1 MALGGINRHCLCL
14 GREFALCRKS
24 AFGLKALVMEARW
37 SSIRKTLQNSL
48 DSGVF
53 KVWIA
58 PLQGLVQGSCVD
70 VHAPNAF
77 VAGWVRDRLL
87 HELRTAAAEVLGLP
101 LHEVTV
107 RVSDTA
113 LTGAASDLS
122 SSPDDAEVAASKP
135 APTLTLPSS
144 ASMGIQRRRRDSLP
158 LPQDFPLLQGT
169 SAGHSIPSAPAVNW
183 RYRFDEFVV
192 GPTNEVAV
200 AAARD
205 VCSRTSPIETLFL
218 SAESGL
224 GKTHLVQA
232 MGQVLSEAKGQCR
245 IAYLTAE
252 EFTSRFVA
260 ALRARDMDG
269 FKSRLREVDVLM
281 LEDVHFL
288 QGKEKIQDEA
298 LSTIKSLQARGSRV
312 ILTSSFT
319 PRELRNVD
327 SQLVSHF
334 CSGFLSHIGKPT
346 LDMRRSILER
356 KARLHQVIL
365 PEVVTDLLADRLS
378 ADVRQLESCLN
389 NLIFKAKLVNRQIS
403 LDMALE
409 IVAQYAHV
417 DPSLD
422 MDTIIQLVCES
433 YGLNLRQISSRSR
446 RQECVIARNTI
457 YYLTRKHTDLSLQD
471 IGDKF
476 NRRHSSVI
484 KGITNFEREV
494 QRASSLGRQLQNTVQ
509 LIERN
514 AGITSTI

>member
-1 MALGGINRHCLCL
+1 MDAHWSTIL
-14 GREFALCRKS
+14 
-24 AFGLKALVMEARW
+24 LK
-37 SSIRKTLQNSL
+37 LQNSL

-58 PLQGLVQGSCVD
+58 PLHGRVEGSCVD
-70 VHAPNAF
+70 VYAPNRF
-77 VAGWVRDRLL
+77 VADWVRSRLSHAL
-87 HELRTAAAEVLGLP
+87 VEAASAVLAVPASQVTLRISHATPPANTVAVGAEKPLAPTAPVVALP
-101 LHEVTV
+101 LG
-107 RVSDTA
+107 S
-113 LTGAASDLS
+113 
-122 SSPDDAEVAASKP
+122 
-135 APTLTLPSS
+135 
-144 ASMGIQRRRRDSLP
+144 SMGIQRRHRDALP
-158 LPQDFPLLQGT
+158 VPDFPLLQGT
-169 SAGHSIPSAPAVNW
+169 TASHTVSSRPALSW
-183 RYRFDEFVV
+183 RYRFDDFVV

-205 VCSRTSPIETLFL
+205 VCKHTSPIETLFL

-232 MGQVLSEAKGQCR
+232 MGQAITKEKGQCH

-260 ALRARDMDG
+260 ALRARDMDS

-312 ILTSSFT
+312 ILTSSFS

-346 LDMRRSILER
+346 IDMRRSILER

-365 PEVVTDLLADRLS
+365 PGDVTDLLAERIS

-389 NLIFKAKLVNRQIS
+389 NLIFKARHLNRQIS
-403 LDMALE
+403 FDMALE
-409 IVAQYAHV
+409 IVAQYASV

-422 MDTIIQLVCES
+422 VETIIRLVCES
-433 YGLNLRQISSRSR
+433 YGLKVNQISSRSR
-446 RQECVIARNTI
+446 KQECVLARNTI
-457 YYLTRKHTDLSLQD
+457 YYLARKHTDLSLQD
-471 IGDKF
+471 IGGKF
-476 NRRHSSVI
+476 NRRHSTVI
-484 KGITNFEREV
+484 KGITNLEREM
-494 QRASSLGRQLQNTVQ
+494 QRESSVGRQVQSTVN
-509 LIERN
+509 LIERT
-514 AGITSTI
+514 AGISV

>member
-1 MALGGINRHCLCL
+1 
-14 GREFALCRKS
+14 
-24 AFGLKALVMEARW
+24 MEAHW
-37 SSIRKTLQNSL
+37 STILLKLQNSL
-48 DSGVF
+48 ESGVF

-58 PLQGLVQGSCVD
+58 PLHGVVEGCNVD
-70 VHAPNAF
+70 VYAPNPF
-77 VAGWVRDRLL
+77 VAGWVRERLSL
-87 HELRTAAAEVLGLP
+87 ALTEAAADVLG
-101 LHEVTV
+101 V
-107 RVSDTA
+107 
-113 LTGAASDLS
+113 
-122 SSPDDAEVAASKP
+122 VAAQINLRIRHAAVP
-135 APTLTLPSS
+135 ATAVAEGADAPAQAAAAQAVALPSR
-144 ASMGIQRRRRDSLP
+144 ASMGIQRRHRDSLP
-158 LPQDFPLLQGT
+158 VPQDFPLLQGT
-169 SAGHSIPSAPAVNW
+169 TAQHHLAANPVVSW
-183 RYRFDEFVV
+183 RYRFDDFVV
-192 GPTNEVAV
+192 GPTNDVAV

-232 MGQVLSEAKGQCR
+232 MGQLITEKKGECR

-260 ALRARDMDG
+260 ALRARDMDS
-269 FKSRLREVDVLM
+269 FKSRLRDVDVLM
-281 LEDVHFL
+281 LEDVHFF

-298 LSTIKSLQARGSRV
+298 LTTIKSLQARGSRV
-312 ILTSSFT
+312 VLTSSFS

-356 KARLHQVIL
+356 KARLHQVML
-365 PEVVTDLLADRLS
+365 PEAVTDFLAERIN

-389 NLIFKAKLVNRQIS
+389 NLIFKARHLNQQIS

-409 IVAQYAHV
+409 IVAQYASV

-422 MDTIIQLVCES
+422 VETIIKLVCES
-433 YGLNLRQISSRSR
+433 YGLQPRQISSRSR

-457 YYLTRKHTDLSLQD
+457 YYLARKHTDLSLQD
-471 IGDKF
+471 IGEKF
-476 NRRHSSVI
+476 NRRHSTVI
-484 KGITNFEREV
+484 KGITNIEREM
-494 QRASSLGRQLQNTVQ
+494 QRESSLGRQVQSTVQ

-514 AGITSTI
+514 AGISV

>member
-1 MALGGINRHCLCL
+1 MLQRGLWSKSLG
-14 GREFALCRKS
+14 
-24 AFGLKALVMEARW
+24 MEARW
-37 SSIRKTLQNSL
+37 SSILEKLQNSL
-48 DSGVF
+48 NSGVF

-70 VHAPNAF
+70 IHAPNAF

-87 HELRTAAAEVLGLP
+87 HELRAASAEVLGLP
-101 LHEVTV
+101 LQEVTV
-107 RVSDTA
+107 RVHDTA
-113 LTGAASDLS
+113 AVPAAATPSLTDTAATEPAKAPALS
-122 SSPDDAEVAASKP
+122 
-135 APTLTLPSS
+135 LPSG
-144 ASMGIQRRRRDSLP
+144 ASMGIQRRHRDSLP
-158 LPQDFPLLQGT
+158 IPQDFPLLQGT
-169 SAGHSIPSAPAVNW
+169 NAGYAVPSAPAINW

-218 SAESGL
+218 SSESGL

-232 MGQVLSEAKGQCR
+232 MGQVISQSKGQCR

-269 FKSRLREVDVLM
+269 FKSRLRDVDVLM

-312 ILTSSFT
+312 ILTSSFS

-346 LDMRRSILER
+346 LDMRRCILER

-365 PEVVTDLLADRLS
+365 PEAVTDLLADRLS

-409 IVAQYAHV
+409 IIAQYTQI

-422 MDTIIQLVCES
+422 METIIQLVCES
-433 YGLNLRQISSRSR
+433 YGLNQRQISSRNR

-457 YYLTRKHTDLSLQD
+457 YYLARKHTDLSLQD
-471 IGDKF
+471 IGEKF
-476 NRRHSSVI
+476 NRRHSTVI
-484 KGITNFEREV
+484 KGITNVEREM
-494 QRASSLGRQLQNTVQ
+494 QRESSLGRQLQTTVQ
-509 LIERN
+509 LIEKN
-514 AGITSTI
+514 AGITAR

>member
-1 MALGGINRHCLCL
+1 
-14 GREFALCRKS
+14 
-24 AFGLKALVMEARW
+24 MEAHW
-37 SSIRKTLQNSL
+37 STILLKLQNSL
-48 DSGVF
+48 ESGVF

-58 PLQGLVQGSCVD
+58 PLHGVVEGCRVD
-70 VHAPNAF
+70 VYAPNPF
-77 VAGWVRDRLL
+77 VAEWVRNRLSSAL
-87 HELRTAAAEVLGLP
+87 TEAAAAVLGVTSAEITLRISHAAAAPAP
-101 LHEVTV
+101 LA
-107 RVSDTA
+107 S
-113 LTGAASDLS
+113 GA
-122 SSPDDAEVAASKP
+122 DAPLVAAP
-135 APTLTLPSS
+135 AVALPSR
-144 ASMGIQRRRRDSLP
+144 ASMGIQRRHRDALP

-169 SAGHSIPSAPAVNW
+169 TAQHSLPTSPVLSW
-183 RYRFDEFVV
+183 RYRFDDFVV

-232 MGQVLSEAKGQCR
+232 MGQVISEEKGECR

-260 ALRARDMDG
+260 ALRARDMDS
-269 FKSRLREVDVLM
+269 FKSRLRDVDVLM

-298 LSTIKSLQARGSRV
+298 LTTIKSLQARGSRV
-312 ILTSSFT
+312 VLTSSFS

-365 PEVVTDLLADRLS
+365 PGAVTDFLAERIN

-389 NLIFKAKLVNRQIS
+389 NLIFKARHLNRQIS

-409 IVAQYAHV
+409 IVAQYASV
-417 DPSLD
+417 DPNLD
-422 MDTIIQLVCES
+422 VETIIRLVCES
-433 YGLNLRQISSRSR
+433 YGLQPRQISSRSR

-457 YYLTRKHTDLSLQD
+457 YYLARKHTDLSLQD
-471 IGDKF
+471 IGEKF
-476 NRRHSSVI
+476 NRRHSTVI
-484 KGITNFEREV
+484 KGITNIEREM
-494 QRASSLGRQLQNTVQ
+494 QRESSLGRQVQSTVQ

-514 AGITSTI
+514 AGISA

>member
-1 MALGGINRHCLCL
+1 M
-14 GREFALCRKS
+14 
-24 AFGLKALVMEARW
+24 GLWSKNVVMEARW
-37 SSIRKTLQNSL
+37 SSILEKLQISL

-77 VAGWVRDRLL
+77 VAGWVRDRLSQ
-87 HELRTAAAEVLGLP
+87 ELRAAIAEVLALP
-101 LHEVTV
+101 QQDVTL
-107 RVSDTA
+107 RIHDTA
-113 LTGAASDLS
+113 PTCPAALGSSFNDCAAGLS
-122 SSPDDAEVAASKP
+122 ASKVASQP
-135 APTLTLPSS
+135 ASPTVVTLPSK
-144 ASMGIQRRRRDSLP
+144 ASMGIQRRHRDSLP
-158 LPQDFPLLQGT
+158 VPQDFPLLQGT
-169 SAGHSIPSAPAVNW
+169 SAGHSLPSTPAVNW
-183 RYRFDEFVV
+183 RYRFDDFVV
-192 GPTNEVAV
+192 GDTNAVAV

-205 VCSRTSPIETLFL
+205 VCSRTSPIETLFV

-232 MGQVLSEAKGQCR
+232 MGQLISETKGQCN

-260 ALRARDMDG
+260 ALRSRDMDS
-269 FKSRLREVDVLM
+269 FKSRLRDVDVLM

-298 LSTIKSLQARGSRV
+298 LSTIKSLQAKGSRV
-312 ILTSSFT
+312 ILTSSFS

-334 CSGFLSHIGKPT
+334 CSGFLSHMGKPT

-365 PEVVTDLLADRLS
+365 PEAVTDLLAERIS
-378 ADVRQLESCLN
+378 VDVRQLESCLN
-389 NLIFKAKLVNRQIS
+389 NLIFKARHLNSQIS
-403 LDMALE
+403 FDMALE
-409 IVAQYAHV
+409 IVSHYAHV

-422 MDTIIQLVCES
+422 VETIISLVCES
-433 YGLNLRQISSRSR
+433 YGLNHRQISSRSR

-457 YYLTRKHTDLSLQD
+457 YYLARKHTDLSLQD
-471 IGDKF
+471 IGEKF
-476 NRRHSSVI
+476 NRRHSTVI
-484 KGITNFEREV
+484 KGITNFEREL
-494 QRASSLGRQLQNTVQ
+494 QRESSLGRQLQSTVQ
-509 LIERN
+509 LIEKSV
-514 AGITSTI
+514 GISAV

>member
-1 MALGGINRHCLCL
+1 
-14 GREFALCRKS
+14 
-24 AFGLKALVMEARW
+24 MEAHW
-37 SSIRKTLQNSL
+37 STILLKLQNSL
-48 DSGVF
+48 ESGVF

-58 PLQGLVQGSCVD
+58 PLHGVVEGCSVD
-70 VHAPNAF
+70 VYAPNAF
-77 VAGWVRDRLL
+77 VAGRVRERLTSAL
-87 HELRTAAAEVLGLP
+87 TEAAADVLGVAPAQIRLR
-101 LHEVTV
+101 VTHAAPPA
-107 RVSDTA
+107 TA
-113 LTGAASDLS
+113 
-122 SSPDDAEVAASKP
+122 VAANVSEP
-135 APTLTLPSS
+135 DAALAPTLSLPTK
-144 ASMGIQRRRRDSLP
+144 ASMGIQRRHRDSLP

-169 SAGHSIPSAPAVNW
+169 TAQHSLSASPVVSW
-183 RYRFDEFVV
+183 RYRFDDFVV
-192 GPTNEVAV
+192 GPTNDVAV

-232 MGQVLSEAKGQCR
+232 MGQLITQAKGECR

-260 ALRARDMDG
+260 ALRARDMDS
-269 FKSRLREVDVLM
+269 FKSRLRDVDVLM
-281 LEDVHFL
+281 LEDVHFF

-298 LSTIKSLQARGSRV
+298 LTTIKSLQARGSRV
-312 ILTSSFT
+312 VLTSSFS

-365 PEVVTDLLADRLS
+365 PESVTDFLAERLT

-389 NLIFKAKLVNRQIS
+389 NLIFKARHLNRQIS

-409 IVAQYAHV
+409 IVAQYASV

-422 MDTIIQLVCES
+422 VETIIKLVCES
-433 YGLNLRQISSRSR
+433 YGLQPRQISSRSR
-446 RQECVIARNTI
+446 RQECVTARNTI
-457 YYLTRKHTDLSLQD
+457 YYLARKHTDLSLQD
-471 IGDKF
+471 IGEKF
-476 NRRHSSVI
+476 NRRHSTVI
-484 KGITNFEREV
+484 KGITNIEREM
-494 QRASSLGRQLQNTVQ
+494 QRESSLGRQVQSTVQ

-514 AGITSTI
+514 AGISA